1 MSKYHLYFFQ
11 DNLLLGNERIDAV
24 DDDAAIRLARDRG
37 KGDAVEVWNANARVR
52 IVAPAKAAHRARG
65 R

>member
-52 IVAPAKAAHRARG
+52 IVAPAKAAHPARG